1 MSLYTREESE
11 SVLTLKG
18 LTPTGMLPSGV
29 LSGGK
34 EKLQNGKPACA
45 PPEGTLGMHA
55 NKVARPA
62 PRRVAPCRRS
72 QINTFPP

>member
-1 MSLYTREESE
+1 MHFFLPVFFFFPKKKTKVNSLLFVHSREESE

-34 EKLQNGKPACA
+34 QTLQSGKQA
-45 PPEGTLGMHA
+45 LWFDH
-55 NKVARPA
+55 A
-62 PRRVAPCRRS
+62 PRAS
-72 QINTFPP
+72 